1 MRVRLGA
8 LAVSG
13 ALLLA
18 ACGDTSPNAAT
29 DGQGTTTTSAASCP
43 ASSGL
48 SGPITDH
55 GAQAASG
62 SELSVEADDSFFAP
76 TCVTAVP
83 EGTVQMVVHNSGQA
97 LHNVSIPDQHIDV
110 DVAAGETITVSVELS
125 GGAVPYFCKFHRTS
139 GMVGSLISTG

>member
-1 MRVRLGA
+1 MRIRVWA

-18 ACGDTSPNAAT
+18 ACGDTTPNAAT
-29 DGQGTTTTSAASCP
+29 DGQGTTTASAASCP

-55 GAQAASG
+55 GAQAAPG
-62 SELSVEADDSFFAP
+62 SELSVMADDSFFAP

-83 EGTVQMVVHNSGQA
+83 EGTVQMVVHNGGQA
-97 LHNVSIPDQHIDV
+97 LHNVSVPDQDVDV
-110 DVAAGETITVSVELS
+110 DVAPGETITVSVEVGS
-125 GGAVPYFCKFHRTS
+125 GAVPYFCKYHRTS